1 MNEQYHKRGILNFS
15 RQQLMSKF
23 AQSEGDVGSPEVQ
36 VALLQLRIAEVS
48 EHLKQ
53 NKKDFNSYK
62 RLREFIGKY
71 QGLLRYLHRK
81 SAERYH
87 ALIGALGIK
96 DRL

>member
-1 MNEQYHKRGILNFS
+1 MNEQYHKRGILDFS
-15 RQQLMSKF
+15 RQHLMSKF
-23 AQSEGDVGSPEVQ
+23 AQSTGDVGSPEVQ

-62 RLREFIGKY
+62 RLREFIGER
-71 QGLLRYLHRK
+71 QGLLRYLHQK
-81 SAERYH
+81 SLDRYR
-87 ALIGALGIK
+87 ALVGVLAIK